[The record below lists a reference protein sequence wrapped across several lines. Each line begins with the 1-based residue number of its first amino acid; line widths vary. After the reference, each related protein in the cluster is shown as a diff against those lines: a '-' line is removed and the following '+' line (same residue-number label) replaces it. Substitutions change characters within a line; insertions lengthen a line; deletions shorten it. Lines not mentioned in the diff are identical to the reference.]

1 MGAPDTQPT
10 PAEARRGR
18 RRGRKARGD
27 RVHHRAPPGAAP
39 GTIIID
45 PEALRPVIRIIAYAP
60 GCLVER
66 LIKHPREIPEFFA
79 ENSECAVHWVNV
91 DGLGDAEILR
101 QIGEVFGLHRLALED
116 VVNVHQR
123 PKTEPYAEH
132 TYIVVRMLEP
142 TAELIPEQISIFL
155 GRNYVLTFQE
165 RPGDCWDP
173 VRERLRHAKGR
184 LRGAGADYLTY
195 ALIDSVIDGYFPV
208 LERYSDR
215 IEEIEARILEKPDA
229 ELVEQLYRIKRDLLV
244 LRRIAWSTREAVNAI
259 MRDESGLVAAETRV
273 YLRDLYDHA
282 VQVLDMLETYRELA
296 SGQVD
301 LYLSMIGQKTNEV
314 MKVLTMI
321 ATIFIPLSFIAGLY
335 GMNFEH
341 DDAEHPLN
349 MPELE
354 WAFGYPA
361 VLLVMAG
368 IAVAML
374 FFFRHK
380 GWIGSRRTKISAPA
394 RFGQSNTGDRGDG
407 RA

>member
-1 MGAPDTQPT
+1 MSEPPTQHAAST
-10 PAEARRGR
+10 KRSGLR
-18 RRGRKARGD
+18 RRRQPRVD
-27 RVHHRAPPGAAP
+27 RIHHRAPPGTAP

-45 PEALRPVIRIIAYAP
+45 PEAMKPAIRMIAYAAD
-60 GCLVER
+60 CLVER
-66 LIKHPREIPEFFA
+66 KVAAVDEIPAFFA
-79 ENSECAVHWVNV
+79 EHAQCAVHWANV
-91 DGLGDAEILR
+91 DGLGDAKVLSRLGEIF
-101 QIGEVFGLHRLALED
+101 QLHRLALED

-123 PKTEPYAEH
+123 PKLEPYAEH
-132 TYIVVRMLEP
+132 LYIVVRMLEP
-142 TAELIPEQISIFL
+142 GPELIAEQVSIFL

-165 RPGDCWDP
+165 RPGDCWEP
-173 VRERLRHAKGR
+173 VRNRIRHAKGR
-184 LRGAGADYLTY
+184 IRHAGPDYLAY

-215 IEEIEARILEKPDA
+215 IEKIEAQILEKPDA
-229 ELVEQLYRIKRDLLV
+229 ELVEELYRIKRDLLA
-244 LRRIAWSTREAVNAI
+244 LRRIAWSTREAVNAL
-259 MRDESGLVAAETRV
+259 MRDESGLIAAETRI

-296 SGQVD
+296 TGQVD

-341 DDAEHPLN
+341 DDADHPLN

-361 VLLVMAG
+361 VLAVMA
-368 IAVAML
+368 AVAIVMLL
-374 FFFRHK
+374 FFRRK
-380 GWIGSRRTKISAPA
+380 GWIGSKRTNRTAAAVEEPAAPA
-394 RFGQSNTGDRGDG
+394 ARDG